1 MAPPPFTLLDDQM
14 HDAGAE
20 KRALRARMRQ
30 TRKACAAA
38 QPKASMRLVEALAQA
53 PVSDWRGR
61 VVSVYLAEKS
71 EIDPAPLAAHLA
83 ALGAIIVLPVV
94 IAHGAPLIFRMA
106 GRSALTPDAVGMLA
120 PGPDAPQL
128 TPEIV
133 LAPLLAFDP
142 YGARLGQG
150 GGFYDRTL
158 AALRGAGP
166 VTAIGL
172 AYAGQEVERLPVS
185 PHDQY
190 LDGVLTEE
198 GYRAAFKP

>member
-1 MAPPPFTLLDDQM
+1 M
-14 HDAGAE
+14 HDAPGE
-20 KRALRARMRQ
+20 KQALRALARK

-38 QPKASMRLVEALAQA
+38 RPDAAASLVPAAAQA
-53 PVSDWRGR
+53 PVRDWRGR
-61 VVSVYLAEKS
+61 VVAVYLAQGS
-71 EIDPAPLAAHLA
+71 EIDPAPLAAHLTS
-83 ALGAIIVLPVV
+83 LGAIIGLPVV
-94 IAHGAPLIFRMA
+94 TVLDAPLIFRAA
-106 GRSALTPDAVGMLA
+106 GDAALLADAAGMSA
-120 PGPDAPQL
+120 PGPEAPEL
-128 TPEIV
+128 VPDIV

-158 AALRGAGP
+158 AALRAKGP
-166 VTAIGL
+166 LIALGL
-172 AYAGQEVERLPVS
+172 AYAGQEMARLPAA